1 MVQRIYPF
9 FVVCLWLASTSWLIV
24 AKVLPPL
31 LGGTPPDYQAA
42 LAREQPKPDYWKIRW
57 NDLALGFAASH
68 VYHHPE
74 GVRELRNVVQL
85 KDAPI
90 DTMIFEAL
98 GISKSPGVW
107 SKWARSMIGSG
118 AEFRADLLIRTQVWF
133 DAFGHLSGFN
143 SMLDLGDHST
153 LLKIDGQIREDG
165 KLEVLARFGEAAGG
179 VASQDGALLRQT
191 VDLPKNVLFEDAFTP
206 RGELKNLHVG
216 QSWTIPVYRPFPPN
230 SPVQILAVEVER
242 HEVVFWEGRDVEA
255 MVLTYRSDA
264 GSGLTASR
272 EPLATEWVRSDGLVL
287 RQEVSLSGVRLQF
300 ERLPSDTEDPRQKM
314 LDSNQF
320 YQLRNQPARGERK
333 S

>member
-1 MVQRIYPF
+1 
-9 FVVCLWLASTSWLIV
+9 
-24 AKVLPPL
+24 
-31 LGGTPPDYQAA
+31 
-42 LAREQPKPDYWKIRW
+42 
-57 NDLALGFAASH
+57 
-68 VYHHPE
+68 
-74 GVRELRNVVQL
+74 
-85 KDAPI
+85 
-90 DTMIFEAL
+90 
-98 GISKSPGVW
+98 
-107 SKWARSMIGSG
+107 
-118 AEFRADLLIRTQVWF
+118 
-133 DAFGHLSGFN
+133 
-143 SMLDLGDHST
+143 
-153 LLKIDGQIREDG
+153 LKIDGQIREDG